1 LPFPLRLGQLQR
13 DVAAAAGDPDRLMD
27 LVHEIEIALQEL
39 DVVHEELQRQ
49 NEELLDTREELE
61 RQRHRYQDLFERTP
75 YGYVVTDGRGL
86 IEEANQTAEE
96 LLGTTGLALQG
107 RPFFVFFTPA
117 DRPALRVLIPQLE
130 SGERLER
137 EVVLDS
143 RGKLVPVLLTAVR
156 DLDSA
161 TYRPRLLWMLRDL
174 SQTKKTEEALRES
187 EERLRHSQRL
197 ESVGRLAGGIAH
209 SFNNLLAAISFHS
222 ELLRERLGEGEG
234 QSHVLAIQGA
244 GERAATLARQLLAFG
259 RKQVLQPQVLCL
271 KTVIGELEPILQRL
285 VGEDIQLTTKLSP
298 QAGNIDADPGQ
309 IEQVLLN
316 LVANARDAMPYGGWL
331 TIGTEPAEVTA
342 DTAAGLDLP
351 PGPYLKLWVKDSG
364 IGMSQEVQS
373 RLFEPFFTT
382 KEKHKGTGLGLA
394 TVYGIVHQSGGGITV
409 DSEPGKGAC
418 FSVYLPRSERPAAA
432 GLERPAAAPLP
443 ARRAPQSSE
452 VILLVEDEENIRT
465 PAVEILES
473 RGYQVLAAADASEAL
488 QTVAGYPE
496 DIHLMIT
503 DVVMPGM
510 SGGQLAERLAEERPS
525 LKVVY
530 ISGYPEDAIAH
541 HGVLK
546 PEHVFL
552 QKPFSPAALLTKVR
566 EVLDKAHA
574 AAADRATGT
583 DRAG

>member
-107 RPFFVFFTPA
+107 RPFFVFIAPA
-117 DRPALRVLIPQLE
+117 DRTVVRSLIPLLQ

-137 EVVLDS
+137 EVIFES
-143 RGKLVPVLLTAVR
+143 RGKNLPVLLTAVR
-156 DLDSA
+156 DLDSPA
-161 TYRPRLLWMLRDL
+161 NRPRLRWMLHDL

-271 KTVIGELEPILQRL
+271 TTVVRELAPILQRL
-285 VGEDIQLTTKLSP
+285 VGEDIQLTTELSP

-331 TIGTEPAEVTA
+331 TVGTEPVEVTA
-342 DTAAGLDLP
+342 DAPAGLDLP
-351 PGPYLKLWVKDSG
+351 SGPYLKLWVKDSG
-364 IGMSQEVQS
+364 MGMSKEVRS

-409 DSEPGKGAC
+409 DSEPGKGSC

-432 GLERPAAAPLP
+432 GLERPAAAGLP
-443 ARRAPQSSE
+443 ARRPPQSSE
-452 VILLVEDEENIRT
+452 VVLLVEDEENIRT

-473 RGYQVLAAADASEAL
+473 RGYRVLAAADASEAL

-566 EVLDKAHA
+566 EVLDKAHTA
-574 AAADRATGT
+574 AG
-583 DRAG
+583 